1 MKILFIADGRSAI
14 ALNWI
19 RYFVERGE
27 EVHLVSIYPGAPP
40 LDLASYTFIP
50 VAFSG
55 AAVEGTVGKKRVRSA
70 GTLTHLRQRI
80 LQWVGTPKVRTYLR
94 HQFVPRS
101 LPTAAIKLNTLISE
115 LQPDLIHAMRV
126 PYEGML
132 TSVALEQTNTPI
144 SAPFLMSIWGNDFTL
159 HANSTPKMAAL
170 TRQTL
175 RRADAL
181 HTDCYRDQPLAYS
194 WGFGAQKPAIII
206 PGAGGIQLDDFR
218 PGKKEEPPIVF
229 NPRGLR
235 AYVRNDT
242 FFQAI
247 PLVLAA
253 HPQIRFVCSA
263 MAGQPEPERWVETLG
278 IQSAVTLLP
287 AIPRTEMAQWFQK
300 SQIVVSPSIHDG
312 TPNTLLEG
320 LAVGCF
326 PVAGDIE
333 TLREWIMPGV
343 NGLLFDPGNPEE
355 LAEAIILA
363 VENPELRNR
372 AKEQNLRII
381 QERADYQTVMPK
393 AMNFYSKLCGFRK

>member
-300 SQIVVSPSIHDG
+300 SQIVVSPSI
-312 TPNTLLEG
+312 T
-320 LAVGCF
+320 
-326 PVAGDIE
+326 
-333 TLREWIMPGV
+333 
-343 NGLLFDPGNPEE
+343 
-355 LAEAIILA
+355 
-363 VENPELRNR
+363 
-372 AKEQNLRII
+372 
-381 QERADYQTVMPK
+381 AD
-393 AMNFYSKLCGFRK
+393 SKPP